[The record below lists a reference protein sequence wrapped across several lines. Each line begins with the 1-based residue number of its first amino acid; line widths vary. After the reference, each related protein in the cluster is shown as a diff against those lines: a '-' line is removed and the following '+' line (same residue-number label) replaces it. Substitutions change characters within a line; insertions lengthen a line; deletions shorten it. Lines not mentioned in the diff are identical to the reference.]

1 MPFSSLTPLVPN
13 FDVTVHIVLDD
24 HGKADRVYRETD
36 EQGASL
42 ETVIDDLLTGQ
53 FNNPLRVVAFN
64 TSEGWSRDV
73 SEYVAREVVRR
84 LTERGRELPSNSRQ
98 FVEIYVNENELLR
111 AKNGQRKMAKGYNLD
126 KIAAVHEAGH
136 AVARYLSADA
146 MGFRASEAIDYIEIA
161 PPFSRP
167 NLGAKSI
174 LAPKPA
180 IFGPL
185 YSRPMMDF
193 LKTDSISL
201 DLTAAVDAC
210 KAHGI
215 DVEMWAAVKA
225 FICMAG
231 AAAEALIT
239 NRSLS
244 ELANECENDLVDATR
259 YCLAAG
265 MTTQEANKVCNGA
278 LNWAREVFDDP
289 QNWAAV
295 LALADSLPSG
305 GSIKGSQ
312 IEKIITR
319 AMNPRSAHSIG
330 AE

>member
-1 MPFSSLTPLVPN
+1 LRGENGV
-13 FDVTVHIVLDD
+13 
-24 HGKADRVYRETD
+24 RE
-36 EQGASL
+36 
-42 ETVIDDLLTGQ
+42 
-53 FNNPLRVVAFN
+53 
-64 TSEGWSRDV
+64 
-73 SEYVAREVVRR
+73 
-84 LTERGRELPSNSRQ
+84 
-98 FVEIYVNENELLR
+98 
-111 AKNGQRKMAKGYNLD
+111 MAKGYNLN
-126 KIAAVHEAGH
+126 KISAVHEAGH
-136 AVARYLSADA
+136 AVARYLSAHI
-146 MGFRASEAIDYIEIA
+146 MGFRAAEAIDYIEIA

-180 IFGPL
+180 VFGPL

-201 DLTAAVDAC
+201 DLTAAVEAC

-231 AAAEALIT
+231 AAAEALFT

-244 ELANECENDLVDATR
+244 EIANECENDLQDATR

-265 MTTQEANKVCNGA
+265 MTTHEASKVCNGA
-278 LNWAREVFDDP
+278 LNWIREVFDDP
-289 QNWAAV
+289 RNWAAV

-312 IEKIITR
+312 IEKIIRR
-319 AMNPRSAHSIG
+319 AINADAGLRKDPRRAHSIG